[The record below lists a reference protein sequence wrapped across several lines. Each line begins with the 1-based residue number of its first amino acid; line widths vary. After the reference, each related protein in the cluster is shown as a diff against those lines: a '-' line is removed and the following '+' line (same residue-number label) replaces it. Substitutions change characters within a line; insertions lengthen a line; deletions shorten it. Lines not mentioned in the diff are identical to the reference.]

1 MTVVLGLDTATPDTV
16 VGLIGAGEPIELRH
30 TPAPG
35 ERPGHG
41 HELLPLAREAL
52 AMAGLDWPAVDRLAV
67 GVGPGSFTGLRIG
80 VATARALVQS
90 SGAEVVA
97 VSTLHALAAAAQA
110 GPEEGAGAAQAAP
123 EYADR
128 WTLAVLDAGR
138 GEAFVAAWRG
148 DARVLEPTAVG
159 PDSLGGVVSGG
170 PGPWLAVGD
179 GAIKFRSQ
187 LEPAGVFVPADG
199 SALHRVSALVLCRL
213 ALNLPPTDP
222 EALLPEY
229 VRQPDAVPK
238 PPAAPP

>member
-1 MTVVLGLDTATPDTV
+1 MTVVLGFDTATPDTV
-16 VGLIGAGEPIELRH
+16 VGLRGAGEAIELRH
-30 TPAPG
+30 SPAAG

-41 HELLPLAREAL
+41 HELLPLARDAL
-52 AMAGLDWPAVDRLAV
+52 AQAGLDWPAIDRLAV

-97 VSTLHALAAAAQA
+97 VSTLHGLAAAAQ
-110 GPEEGAGAAQAAP
+110 ESSEGA
-123 EYADR
+123 DHSV
-128 WTLAVLDAGR
+128 LAVIDAGR
-138 GEAFVAAWRG
+138 GEAFVAGWRG
-148 DARVLEPTAVG
+148 DECLHRPAAVA
-159 PDSLGGVVSGG
+159 PDTLAGLVPPAS
-170 PGPWLAVGD
+170 GPWLAVGD

-187 LEPAGVFVPADG
+187 LEPAGVLVPADG
-199 SALHRVSALVLCRL
+199 SALHRVSALALCRL
-213 ALNLPPTDP
+213 ALSLPPTDP

>member
-52 AMAGLDWPAVDRLAV
+52 ATAGLDWPAVDRLAV

-97 VSTLHALAAAAQA
+97 VSTLHALAAAADD
-110 GPEEGAGAAQAAP
+110 P
-123 EYADR
+123 DR
-128 WTLAVLDAGR
+128 CVLAVLDAGR

-148 DARVLEPTAVG
+148 DERVLEPAAVA
-159 PDSLGGVVSGG
+159 PDALAGLLEPA
-170 PGPWLAVGD
+170 PGHARKGTEPFLSPWLAVGD

-187 LEPAGVFVPADG
+187 LEPAGVLVPADG

-213 ALNLPPTDP
+213 ALSLPPTDP